1 LGLLF
6 KKGEKKMKHKIPD
19 VSKIFKVSAPYSYV
33 VQQGNIL
40 YVSGI
45 PGMDYE
51 KGELAGTD
59 FESQARKSFEN
70 ISNLLIECGSGMDK
84 VVKTTVLLCDAKNF
98 GKLNDLYTE
107 FFPTNPPARSTP
119 IVGLPLDT
127 LHISIDCIAYIA

>member
-1 LGLLF
+1 
-6 KKGEKKMKHKIPD
+6 MKHKIPD
-19 VSKIFKVSAPYSYV
+19 VSRIFKVSAPYSYV
-33 VQQGNIL
+33 VQQGNML

-70 ISNLLIECGSGMDK
+70 ISNLLVECGSGMDK

-98 GKLNDLYTE
+98 AKLREIHRDSL
-107 FFPTNPPARSTP
+107 PT
-119 IVGLPLDT
+119 
-127 LHISIDCIAYIA
+127 

>member
-1 LGLLF
+1 
-6 KKGEKKMKHKIPD
+6 MKHKIPD
-19 VSKIFKVSAPYSYV
+19 VSRIFKVSAPYSYV

-70 ISNLLIECGSGMDK
+70 ISNLLVECGSGMDK

-98 GKLNDLYTE
+98 VKLNDLYTE

-127 LHISIDCIAYIA
+127 LHISIDCIAYIT